1 MIKFIIMDEKKVQI
15 TVAKSAGFCPGVKSA
30 IDKVLEL
37 SKQRTKK
44 IYTLGPLIHNR
55 QVIETLKEKNIDS
68 IDSPDEIKDKDCIVV
83 IRAHGIPPVE
93 EARLRSIGCEV
104 VDATCPLV
112 KRAQEKIRIYA
123 LQGYDTIIVGD
134 KKHAEITGL
143 LGYTEGRGRVISG
156 PEEVHTLPHFEKL
169 NVVAQTTQEPDVF
182 AKAAEL
188 LKEKADTL
196 VVSNT
201 ICHPTTHRQKETVE
215 QSSTSDLVIVVGG
228 KNSANTTRL
237 FQIAERLAKK
247 AVHIEKADDL
257 SKKMFNGVQKVFI
270 TAGASTPS
278 WMIENIAEAV
288 HLILEKPKNPF
299 VSALSFIW
307 RLAITGSLFTA
318 ISSVALTYV
327 CMRLEGVPI
336 SYKVM
341 AMAGLFVF
349 SLHTLNRALEKGT
362 SSADKVRQFLFADH
376 RNFSHAVA
384 YVSGIAALVLSFTI
398 NWKVFLAAA
407 FFWGIGI
414 SYPHKTQYVLANL
427 GKFFPTSKD
436 LFTTFGWAYMCAYV
450 PALQGAGIGISK
462 HSIYAVFFAF
472 LLVFM
477 RSVLCGVVQVH
488 SDLIVGRENFYKAVG
503 HIPTFITLFFFYA
516 MLSAT
521 LFTLYLMDWNTTLV
535 LSLLG
540 GLVYYLVLLSAF
552 AKRRIPERTTADTLI
567 DIQFIVLAALTY
579 LA

>member
-1 MIKFIIMDEKKVQI
+1 MDEKKVQI

-37 SKQRTKK
+37 SKQRTNK

-68 IDSPDEIKDKDCIVV
+68 IDSPEEITDTDCIVV

-156 PEEVHTLPHFEKL
+156 PEEVAELPHFDKL
-169 NVVAQTTQEPDVF
+169 NVVAQTTQEPEVF

-215 QSSTSDLVIVVGG
+215 MSKSSDLVIVVGG

-237 FQIAERLAKK
+237 FQIAERLSKK
-247 AVHIEKADDL
+247 AVHIEKTDDL
-257 SKKMFNGVQKVFI
+257 NKKMFNGVKSVFI

-278 WMIENIAEAV
+278 WMIENVAEAV
-288 HLILEKPKNPF
+288 HLLLEKPKNPIL
-299 VSALSFIW
+299 SAFSFMW
-307 RLAITGSLFTA
+307 KLAITGSLFTA
-318 ISSVALTYV
+318 ISAVALTYV
-327 CMRLEGVPI
+327 CMRLEEVPVSPKI
-336 SYKVM
+336 M
-341 AMAGLFVF
+341 LMAGLFVL

-362 SSADKVRQFLFADH
+362 SSADKVRQFLFAQH
-376 RNFSHAVA
+376 KNFSHAIA
-384 YVSGIAALVLSFTI
+384 YVAGIAALVLAFTI

-407 FFWGIGI
+407 FFWTVGI
-414 SYPHKTQYVLANL
+414 SYPHKTQNVLANL

-450 PALQGAGIGISK
+450 PALQSSGIGISK

-472 LLVFM
+472 MTVFM
-477 RSVLCGVVQVH
+477 RSVLCGIVQVH

-521 LFTLYLMDWNTTLV
+521 LFTLYIMDWHTKLALTLMAG
-535 LSLLG
+535 LL
-540 GLVYYLVLLSAF
+540 YYLGILIFFS
-552 AKRRIPERTTADTLI
+552 KRKIPERITADTLI
-567 DIQFIVLAALTY
+567 DIQFLLLAGLTY

>member
-1 MIKFIIMDEKKVQI
+1 MEEKIQI
-15 TVAKSAGFCPGVKSA
+15 CVAKSAGFCPGVKSA

-68 IDSPDEIKDKDCIVV
+68 IDSPEEIKDKDCIVV
-83 IRAHGIPPVE
+83 IRAHGIPPIE
-93 EARLRSIGCEV
+93 EARLRSVGCEV

-123 LQGYDTIIVGD
+123 LQGYETIIVGD

-143 LGYTEGRGRVISG
+143 LGYTEGKGRVISG
-156 PEEVHTLPHFEKL
+156 PDEVKDLPHLDKV
-169 NVVAQTTQEPDVF
+169 NVVAQTTQEPEVF
-182 AKAAEL
+182 AETSEM
-188 LKEKADTL
+188 LKGKADTL

-215 QSSTSDLVIVVGG
+215 QSQKADLVIVVGG

-237 FQIAERLAKK
+237 FQIANRIAKK
-247 AVHIEKADDL
+247 AIHIEKTDDL
-257 SKKMFNGVQKVFI
+257 NKKIFNGVSKVFI

-278 WMIENIAEAV
+278 WMIENIADSV
-288 HLILEKPKNPF
+288 RQILERPRNPVLAF
-299 VSALSFIW
+299 LSMIW

-318 ISSVALTYV
+318 LSAVALTYV
-327 CMRLEGVPI
+327 CMKLENSPVSP
-336 SYKVM
+336 KLM

-362 SSADKVRQFLFADH
+362 STTDKIRQFLFSKH
-376 RNFSHAVA
+376 KNFSHSIA
-384 YVSGIAALVLSFTI
+384 YISGAAALVLSLTI

-407 FFWGIGI
+407 FFWIVGIL
-414 SYPHKTQYVLANL
+414 YPHKTQYTLANF

-450 PALQGAGIGISK
+450 PALQGAGLGISK
-462 HSIYAVFFAF
+462 YSIYAVFFAF

-503 HIPTFITLFFFYA
+503 HLPTFITLFFFYT

-521 LFTLYLMDWNTTLV
+521 LFALYLMDWKTKLV
-535 LSLLG
+535 LSLLA
-540 GLVYYLVLLSAF
+540 GLAYYIVLLTFF
-552 AKRRIPERTTADTLI
+552 AKRKIPERVTADTLI
-567 DIQFIVLAALTY
+567 DLQFFVLAGLTY
-579 LA
+579 MT

>member
-1 MIKFIIMDEKKVQI
+1 MEEKIQI
-15 TVAKSAGFCPGVKSA
+15 CVAKSAGFCPGVKSA

-68 IDSPDEIKDKDCIVV
+68 IDSPEEIKDKDCIVV
-83 IRAHGIPPVE
+83 IRAHGIPPIE
-93 EARLRSIGCEV
+93 EAKLRSVGCEV

-123 LQGYDTIIVGD
+123 LQGYETIIVGD

-143 LGYTEGRGRVISG
+143 LGYTEGKGRVISG
-156 PEEVHTLPHFEKL
+156 PEEVDTLPHLEKA

-182 AKAAEL
+182 AKTSEM
-188 LKEKADTL
+188 LKGKADTL

-215 QSSTSDLVIVVGG
+215 QSQKADLVIVVGG

-237 FQIAERLAKK
+237 FQIADRIAKK
-247 AVHIEKADDL
+247 AIHIEKADDL
-257 SKKMFNGVQKVFI
+257 NKKIFNGVSKVFI

-278 WMIENIAEAV
+278 WMIENIANAV
-288 HLILEKPKNPF
+288 RQILERPRNPILAF
-299 VSALSFIW
+299 LSMLW

-318 ISSVALTYV
+318 LSAVALTYV
-327 CMRLEGVPI
+327 CMKLENSPVSPKI
-336 SYKVM
+336 M
-341 AMAGLFVF
+341 IMAGLFVF

-362 SSADKVRQFLFADH
+362 STTDKIRQFLFSKH
-376 RNFSHAVA
+376 KNFSHSIA
-384 YVSGIAALVLSFTI
+384 YISGVAALALALTI

-407 FFWGIGI
+407 FFWIIGI
-414 SYPHKTQYVLANL
+414 LYPHKTQYKLANF

-436 LFTTFGWAYMCAYV
+436 IFTTFGWAYMCAYV
-450 PALQGAGIGISK
+450 PALQEAGLGISK
-462 HSIYAVFFAF
+462 YSIYAVFFAF
-472 LLVFM
+472 LIVFM

-488 SDLIVGRENFYKAVG
+488 SDLIVGRENLYKAVG
-503 HIPTFITLFFFYA
+503 HIPTFITLFFFYT

-521 LFTLYLMDWNTTLV
+521 LFTLYLTDWKTNLV
-535 LSLLG
+535 LALLA
-540 GLVYYLVLLSAF
+540 GLSYYLALLIFF
-552 AKRRIPERTTADTLI
+552 AKRRIPERITADTLI
-567 DIQFIVLAALTY
+567 DLQFFVLALLTY

>member
-1 MIKFIIMDEKKVQI
+1 MDEKIQI
-15 TVAKSAGFCPGVKSA
+15 CVAKSAGFCPGVKSA

-68 IDSPDEIKDKDCIVV
+68 IDSPDEIKNKDCIVV

-93 EARLRSIGCEV
+93 EAKLRSIGCEV

-143 LGYTEGRGRVISG
+143 LGYTEGRGKVISG
-156 PEEVHTLPHFEKL
+156 PEEADQLPHMKKA
-169 NVVAQTTQEPDVF
+169 NVVAQTTQEPEVF
-182 AKAAEL
+182 AAAAER
-188 LKEKADTL
+188 LKSKADNL

-215 QSSTSDLVIVVGG
+215 QSQSSDLVIVVGG

-237 FQIAERLAKK
+237 FQIASRLAKK
-247 AVHIEKADDL
+247 AVHIEKTDDL
-257 SKKMFNGVQKVFI
+257 NKKMFNNVSKVFI

-278 WMIENIAEAV
+278 WMIENIADGV
-288 HLILEKPKNPF
+288 KQMLERPRNPF
-299 VSALSFIW
+299 LAFLSMLW

-318 ISSVALTYV
+318 ISAVALTYV
-327 CMRLEGVPI
+327 CMKLESASVSP
-336 SYKVM
+336 KLM

-362 SSADKVRQFLFADH
+362 SSADKARQLLFSKHKNLSYSA
-376 RNFSHAVA
+376 A
-384 YVSGIAALVLSFTI
+384 YISGAAALILALTI

-407 FFWGIGI
+407 FFWAIGI
-414 SYPHKTQYVLANL
+414 AYPHKTQYKLANF

-462 HSIYAVFFAF
+462 QSIYAVFFAF

-488 SDLIVGRENFYKAVG
+488 SDLIVGRENFYKALG
-503 HIPTFITLFFFYA
+503 HLTTFITLFFFYA
-516 MLSAT
+516 MLSVT
-521 LFTLYLMDWNTTLV
+521 LFTMYLMDWKTSLSM
-535 LSLLG
+535 SLLA
-540 GLVYYLVLLSAF
+540 GLLYYLALLIFFS
-552 AKRRIPERTTADTLI
+552 KRKIPERITADTLI
-567 DIQFIVLAALTY
+567 DLQFLVLAGLTY
-579 LA
+579 LS

>member
-1 MIKFIIMDEKKVQI
+1 MDEKKVQI

-37 SKQRTKK
+37 SKQRTNK

-156 PEEVHTLPHFEKL
+156 PEEVAELPHFDKL
-169 NVVAQTTQEPDVF
+169 NVVAQTTQEPEVF

-215 QSSTSDLVIVVGG
+215 LSKSSDLVIVVGG

-237 FQIAERLAKK
+237 FQIAERLSKK
-247 AVHIEKADDL
+247 AVHIEKTDDL
-257 SKKMFNGVQKVFI
+257 NKKMFNGVKSVFI

-278 WMIENIAEAV
+278 WMIENVAEAV
-288 HLILEKPKNPF
+288 HLLLEKPKNPIL
-299 VSALSFIW
+299 SAFSFMW
-307 RLAITGSLFTA
+307 KLAITGSLFTA
-318 ISSVALTYV
+318 ISAVALTYV
-327 CMRLEGVPI
+327 CMRLEEVPVSPKI
-336 SYKVM
+336 M
-341 AMAGLFVF
+341 LMAGLFVL

-362 SSADKVRQFLFADH
+362 SSADKVRQFLFAQH
-376 RNFSHAVA
+376 KNFSHSIA
-384 YVSGIAALVLSFTI
+384 YVAGIAALVLAFTI

-407 FFWGIGI
+407 FFWAVGI
-414 SYPHKTQYVLANL
+414 SYPHKTQNVLANL

-450 PALQGAGIGISK
+450 PALQSSGIGISK

-472 LLVFM
+472 MTVFM
-477 RSVLCGVVQVH
+477 RSVLCGIVQVH

-521 LFTLYLMDWNTTLV
+521 LFTLYIMDWHTKLALTLMAG
-535 LSLLG
+535 LL
-540 GLVYYLVLLSAF
+540 YYLGILIFFS
-552 AKRRIPERTTADTLI
+552 KRKIPERITADTLI
-567 DIQFIVLAALTY
+567 DIQFLLLAGLTY

>member
-1 MIKFIIMDEKKVQI
+1 MEEKVQI
-15 TVAKSAGFCPGVKSA
+15 CVAKSAGFCPGVKSA

-83 IRAHGIPPVE
+83 IRAHGIPPLE
-93 EARLRSIGCEV
+93 EAKLRSVGCEV

-123 LQGYDTIIVGD
+123 LQGYETIIVGD

-143 LGYTEGRGRVISG
+143 LGYTEGKGRVISG
-156 PEEVHTLPHFEKL
+156 PEEVKDLPHLDKA

-182 AKAAEL
+182 AETAEM
-188 LKEKADTL
+188 LKSKADTL

-215 QSSTSDLVIVVGG
+215 QSQKADLVIVVGG

-237 FQIAERLAKK
+237 FQIANRIAKK
-247 AVHIEKADDL
+247 AIHIEKTDDL
-257 SKKMFNGVQKVFI
+257 NKKIFNGVSKVFI

-278 WMIENIAEAV
+278 WMIENIADSV
-288 HLILEKPKNPF
+288 RQILERPRNPVLAF
-299 VSALSFIW
+299 LSMMW

-318 ISSVALTYV
+318 LSAVALTYV
-327 CMRLEGVPI
+327 CMKLENSPVSP
-336 SYKVM
+336 KLM

-362 SSADKVRQFLFADH
+362 SSSDKVRQFLFSKH
-376 RNFSHAVA
+376 KNFSHSIA
-384 YVSGIAALVLSFTI
+384 YISGAAALMLSLTI

-407 FFWGIGI
+407 FFWIIGI
-414 SYPHKTQYVLANL
+414 LYPHKTQYKLANF

-450 PALQGAGIGISK
+450 PALQGAGLGISK
-462 HSIYAVFFAF
+462 YSIYAVFFAF

-503 HIPTFITLFFFYA
+503 HLPTFITLFFFYS

-521 LFTLYLMDWNTTLV
+521 LFALYLMDWKTKLV
-535 LSLLG
+535 LSLLA
-540 GLVYYLVLLSAF
+540 GLAYYIVLLIFF
-552 AKRRIPERTTADTLI
+552 AKRKIPERITADTLI
-567 DIQFIVLAALTY
+567 DLQFFVLAGLTY
-579 LA
+579 MA

>member
-68 IDSPDEIKDKDCIVV
+68 IDSPEEITDTDCIVV

-156 PEEVHTLPHFEKL
+156 PEEVAELPHFDKL
-169 NVVAQTTQEPDVF
+169 NVVAQTTQEPEVF

-188 LKEKADTL
+188 LKEKAETL

-215 QSSTSDLVIVVGG
+215 MSKSSDLVIVVGG

-237 FQIAERLAKK
+237 FQIAERLSKK
-247 AVHIEKADDL
+247 AVHIEKTDDL
-257 SKKMFNGVQKVFI
+257 NKKMFNGVKSVFI

-278 WMIENIAEAV
+278 WMIENVAEAV
-288 HLILEKPKNPF
+288 HLLLEKPKNPIL
-299 VSALSFIW
+299 SAFSFMW
-307 RLAITGSLFTA
+307 KLAITGSLFTA
-318 ISSVALTYV
+318 ISAVALTYV
-327 CMRLEGVPI
+327 CMRLEEVPVSPKI
-336 SYKVM
+336 M
-341 AMAGLFVF
+341 LMAGLFVL

-362 SSADKVRQFLFADH
+362 SSADKVRQFLFAQH
-376 RNFSHAVA
+376 KNFSHAIA
-384 YVSGIAALVLSFTI
+384 YVAGIAALVLAFTI

-407 FFWGIGI
+407 FFWTVGI
-414 SYPHKTQYVLANL
+414 SYPHKTQNVLANL

-450 PALQGAGIGISK
+450 PALQSSGIGISK

-472 LLVFM
+472 MTVFM
-477 RSVLCGVVQVH
+477 RSVLCGIVQVH

-521 LFTLYLMDWNTTLV
+521 LFTLYIMDWHTKLALTLMAG
-535 LSLLG
+535 LL
-540 GLVYYLVLLSAF
+540 YYLGILIFFS
-552 AKRRIPERTTADTLI
+552 KRKIPERITADTLI
-567 DIQFIVLAALTY
+567 DIQFLLLAGLTY

>member
-37 SKQRTKK
+37 SKQRTNK

-156 PEEVHTLPHFEKL
+156 PEEVAELPHFDKL
-169 NVVAQTTQEPDVF
+169 NVVAQTTQEPEVF

-215 QSSTSDLVIVVGG
+215 LSKSSDLVIVVGG

-237 FQIAERLAKK
+237 FQIAARLSKK
-247 AVHIEKADDL
+247 AVHIEKTDDL
-257 SKKMFNGVQKVFI
+257 NKKMFNGVKSVFI

-278 WMIENIAEAV
+278 WMIENVAEAV
-288 HLILEKPKNPF
+288 HLLLEKPKNPI
-299 VSALSFIW
+299 VSAFAFLW

-318 ISSVALTYV
+318 ISAVALTYV
-327 CMRLEGVPI
+327 CMRLEEVPVSPKI
-336 SYKVM
+336 M
-341 AMAGLFVF
+341 LMAGLFVL

-362 SSADKVRQFLFADH
+362 SSADKVRQFLFAQH
-376 RNFSHAVA
+376 KNFSHSIA
-384 YVSGIAALVLSFTI
+384 YVAGIAALVLAFTI

-407 FFWGIGI
+407 FFWAVGI
-414 SYPHKTQYVLANL
+414 SYPHKTQNVLANL

-450 PALQGAGIGISK
+450 PALQSSGIGISK

-472 LLVFM
+472 MTVFM
-477 RSVLCGVVQVH
+477 RSVLCGIVQVH

-521 LFTLYLMDWNTTLV
+521 LFTLYIMDWHTKLALTLMAG
-535 LSLLG
+535 LL
-540 GLVYYLVLLSAF
+540 YYLGILIFFS
-552 AKRRIPERTTADTLI
+552 KRKIPERITADTLI
-567 DIQFIVLAALTY
+567 DIQFLLLAGLTY

>member
-1 MIKFIIMDEKKVQI
+1 MEEKVQI
-15 TVAKSAGFCPGVKSA
+15 CVAKSAGFCPGVKSA

-83 IRAHGIPPVE
+83 IRAHGIPPIE
-93 EARLRSIGCEV
+93 EAKLRSVGCEV

-123 LQGYDTIIVGD
+123 LQGYETIIVGD

-143 LGYTEGRGRVISG
+143 LGYTEGKGRVISG
-156 PEEVHTLPHFEKL
+156 PEEVKDLPHLDKA

-182 AKAAEL
+182 AETAEM
-188 LKEKADTL
+188 LKSKADTL

-215 QSSTSDLVIVVGG
+215 QSQKADLVIVVGG

-237 FQIAERLAKK
+237 FQIANRIAKK
-247 AVHIEKADDL
+247 AIHIEKTDDL
-257 SKKMFNGVQKVFI
+257 NKKIFNGVSKVFI

-278 WMIENIAEAV
+278 WMIENIADSV
-288 HLILEKPKNPF
+288 RQILERPRNPVLAF
-299 VSALSFIW
+299 LSMMW

-318 ISSVALTYV
+318 LSAVALTYV
-327 CMRLEGVPI
+327 CMKLENSPVSP
-336 SYKVM
+336 KLM

-362 SSADKVRQFLFADH
+362 SSSDKVRQFLFSKH
-376 RNFSHAVA
+376 KNFSHSIA
-384 YVSGIAALVLSFTI
+384 YISGAAALMLSLTI

-407 FFWGIGI
+407 FFWIIGI
-414 SYPHKTQYVLANL
+414 LYPHKTQYKLANF

-450 PALQGAGIGISK
+450 PALQGAGLGISK
-462 HSIYAVFFAF
+462 YSIYAVFFAF

-503 HIPTFITLFFFYA
+503 HLPTFITLFFFYS

-521 LFTLYLMDWNTTLV
+521 LFALYLMDWKTKLV
-535 LSLLG
+535 LSLLA
-540 GLVYYLVLLSAF
+540 GLAYYIVLLIFF
-552 AKRRIPERTTADTLI
+552 AKRKIPERITADTLI
-567 DIQFIVLAALTY
+567 DLQFFVLAGLTY
-579 LA
+579 MA